1 MAEMSNDAF
10 YLCDA
15 RGRFLYVNERALKTT
30 GYTEAE
36 MLRMAVPD
44 INPEYPA
51 ERFGDFVQAMEN
63 GTAIT
68 QFETVSQRKDGTIHP
83 IELSVARVDVGKDT
97 YLFGVVRDISERRQL
112 EAEQRTLT
120 QRILHTLEAE
130 RQRVA
135 RELHD
140 DVGQAIA
147 TVGVLLHSL
156 ESTPDAVPPDA
167 QPALAATHTT
177 IRQITESVA
186 RLVRDYHPA
195 ELLGLGLEDTVR
207 THAREFARRHALGLR
222 LSTGNVAG
230 LLSAEHELHVYR
242 IVQEALANIARHAK
256 ARNVTLRLEREGR
269 SVVAIVRDD
278 GVGFLPGTAH
288 GAGLGLVTMRERA
301 ELMSA
306 TLLVRARRGGG
317 TEIHV
322 TIPITDAEP
331 AAATHGRGVRA

>member
-15 RGRFLYVNERALKTT
+15 QGRFLYVNERALKAT
-30 GYTEAE
+30 GYSTAE
-36 MLRMAVPD
+36 MLRMKVPD
-44 INPEYPA
+44 LNPEYPA
-51 ERFGDFVQAMEN
+51 ERFGEFVQAMEN

-68 QFETVSQRKDGTIHP
+68 QFETVNQRKDGTIYP
-83 IELSVARVDVGKDT
+83 IELSVARVDVGKET
-97 YLFGVVRDISERRQL
+97 YLFGVVRDISEHRQH
-112 EAEQRTLT
+112 EAEQRTFT

-147 TVGVLLHSL
+147 TVGVLLHTL

-207 THAREFARRHALGLR
+207 THARDFARRHALGLR
-222 LSTGNVAG
+222 LSTGNVTGCSPRSTSCTSTASSRRRSPTSRG
-230 LLSAEHELHVYR
+230 TPRRVTSPCGSSAKDAAWSPSCATTGSASCPARCMEPGSVSSPC
-242 IVQEALANIARHAK
+242 AN
-256 ARNVTLRLEREGR
+256 
-269 SVVAIVRDD
+269 
-278 GVGFLPGTAH
+278 
-288 GAGLGLVTMRERA
+288 
-301 ELMSA
+301 
-306 TLLVRARRGGG
+306 
-317 TEIHV
+317 
-322 TIPITDAEP
+322 EP
-331 AAATHGRGVRA
+331 S